1 MHARLR
7 KIRLLRS
14 RNRRYL
20 SRFTRNERG
29 VQLAELA
36 IVLPLLALL
45 FGATAEF
52 GRYFHQYTTLAKA
65 ARVGARYLATACVKP
80 VEDVNAKNLVVY
92 GNVAG
97 TGSPVLGGLDPSNI
111 TSTKRDSTGAVM
123 AAGVPQTVT
132 VDVTNFKFQPLFNL
146 GGLMN
151 NNGLSLNID
160 LKPSVTMRYLLTTPC
175 I

>member
-1 MHARLR
+1 MHVRLR

-14 RNRRYL
+14 RKRRYL

-52 GRYFHQYTTLAKA
+52 GRYFHQYTTLAKS
-65 ARVGARYLATACVKP
+65 ARMGARYLSNACIKP
-80 VEDVNAKNLVVY
+80 GEDVNAKNLVVY
-92 GNVAG
+92 GNAAG
-97 TGSPVLGGLDPSNI
+97 TGSPILDGLTTGNI
-111 TSTKRDSTGAVM
+111 TIAKKDLYGGATD
-123 AAGVPQTVT
+123 GVPRTVT
-132 VDVTNFKFQPLFNL
+132 VSVTDFKFQPLFDL

-160 LKPSVTMRYLLTTPC
+160 VKPSVTMRYLLTTSC
-175 I
+175 IQ